1 MYRAILQREVESSAR
16 AAVIA
21 EVQRGRVGNQINS
34 MIDSREFAVLRLRSQ
49 PAELLEAF
57 YAGLLNR
64 APDSAGADNYLRE
77 IIRGRYREAIMNLL
91 QSQEFE
97 ASLPSR

>member
-1 MYRAILQREVESSAR
+1 MV
-16 AAVIA
+16 
-21 EVQRGRVGNQINS
+21 
-34 MIDSREFAVLRLRSQ
+34 DSREFADLRRRSQ

-57 YAGLLNR
+57 YAGLLSR
-64 APDSAGADNYLRE
+64 TPDSAGADDYLRE
-77 IIRGRYREAIMNLL
+77 IVQGRYRVAIMNLLNLL